1 MRLFQF
7 KSEVNVELVSKIL
20 QAVLEAALPI
30 LAAAL
35 ATWVTGKAIE
45 IFKKVKDKNPELY
58 EILKVVCREAVTAAE
73 QVYGTGEGK
82 KKLEYA
88 INFVEKYLAAKGIK
102 LDIDIIL
109 GYIEAAVKDM
119 NDYGMP
125 YEYEIDMLDDEK
137 DDKGGQDELSAVS
150 KETQKGIAEQVK
162 TEKDKGKAS

>member
-1 MRLFQF
+1 MGLFN
-7 KSEVNVELVSKIL
+7 KVL
-20 QAVLEAALPI
+20 QAVLETALPI

-35 ATWVTGKAIE
+35 ASWATGKAIE
-45 IFKKVKDKNPELY
+45 IFKKLRDKNPELY

-73 QVYGTGEGK
+73 QVYGGGEGR

-119 NDYGMP
+119 NDYGIP
-125 YEYEIDMLDDEK
+125 YEYEIVMDDDDEEGE
-137 DDKGGQDELSAVS
+137 DYELQTGE
-150 KETQKGIAEQVK
+150 KEAEAGKVENPK
-162 TEKDKGKAS
+162 TNDKGKS

>member
-1 MRLFQF
+1 M
-7 KSEVNVELVSKIL
+7 ELLSKVL
-20 QAVLEAALPI
+20 QAILEAALPI

-45 IFKKVKDKNPELY
+45 IFKKIKDKNPELY

-73 QVYGTGEGK
+73 QVYGGGEGK

-125 YEYEIDMLDDEK
+125 FEYEIDMIDDEK
-137 DDKGGQDELSAVS
+137 NKGGEDELSAVS
-150 KETQKGIAEQVK
+150 KETQKGEAKENILK
-162 TEKDKGKAS
+162 PKEKNEVS